1 MRTAPED
8 LVERDLVACLAE
20 GWGLDLVDAEYL
32 PVGFGSH
39 HWLAIDAGGG
49 RHFVTVDDLDRR
61 RDLGATRESALA
73 RLRCGF
79 NTALALRRHGSL
91 DFVIAPVPT
100 PEGDTVRRISNQH
113 TIAVFPFVEGSSA
126 QFGGD
131 FMPGERADVVDLL
144 VRLHCATPSAASVAR
159 PASVALIGRGDLES
173 ALRDLGRKWTGG
185 PYSEPA
191 RALLAARAARVRRLL
206 LTFDRL
212 ADHVVAMGAERVIT
226 HGEPHAANVVR
237 AGRRLLLVDWDTA
250 GLALPERDL
259 WLVDAGSGDEVR
271 RYAEASGRAVDEA
284 AIRLY
289 SVRWTLADLAVY
301 LRWFRSAHR
310 RTADT
315 EKAWLG
321 LASSLESDDLY
332 RRVGG

>member
-1 MRTAPED
+1 MRTPPEG
-8 LVERDLVACLAE
+8 LVERELVACLSE
-20 GWGLDLVDAEYL
+20 GWGLDLADAQYL

-39 HWLAIDAGGG
+39 HWLGTDAAGG
-49 RHFVTVDDLDRR
+49 RHFVTADDLDRR
-61 RDLGATRESALA
+61 HDLGATRESVLA
-73 RLRCGF
+73 GLRCGL
-79 NTALALRRHGSL
+79 NTALALHRRGGL

-100 PEGDTVRRISNQH
+100 QRGETLRRIGNRY
-113 TIAVFPFVEGSSA
+113 TVAVFPFVEGSPGR
-126 QFGGD
+126 FGGG
-131 FMPGERADVVDLL
+131 FLPGERAAVVDLL
-144 VRLHCATPSAASVAR
+144 VRLHRATPSAAPVAR
-159 PASVALIGRGDLES
+159 PASMALIGRGDLES
-173 ALRDLGRKWTGG
+173 GLCDLGRKWTGG

-191 RALLAARAARVRRLL
+191 RALLAPRAERVRRLL
-206 LTFDRL
+206 RTFDRL
-212 ADHVVAMGAERVIT
+212 AGQVAAAGAERVIT
-226 HGEPHAANVVR
+226 HGEPHAANLVR

-315 EKAWLG
+315 EKAWRDFAL
-321 LASSLESDDLY
+321 SLESDDLY